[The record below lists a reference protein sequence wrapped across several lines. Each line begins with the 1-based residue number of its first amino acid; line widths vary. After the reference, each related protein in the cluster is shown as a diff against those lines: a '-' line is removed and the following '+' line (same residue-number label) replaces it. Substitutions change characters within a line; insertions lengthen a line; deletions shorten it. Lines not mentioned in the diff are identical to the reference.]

1 MELTAGD
8 ARNIRFSGTETSYDG
23 TEVEDFRREVVTALE
38 ASERRASEAAAHV
51 ARLEAMLED
60 RSAADSTADVD
71 AARRARDQAVQLTSR
86 MMAEVLGG
94 KVPTIEEGMATWQDA
109 VILKAMAEEELA
121 AAREE
126 ARRLRETAAAEVT
139 ALRAATRA
147 GLDDEVR
154 TTLDNA
160 THRAATMTA
169 AAEEEVR
176 RLDRRL
182 SQLRTALRDA
192 ESRIR
197 SLTGDALTELRM
209 LGDLL
214 ALETEALD
222 EIESLNPAPGRVID
236 LADPDPV
243 PTPAPT
249 PEPAAAEEPPGAA
262 ASAFVRRLRERD
274 ETAGQGFYERRLAGL
289 RERLERNNVD
299 HGHEG

>member
-38 ASERRASEAAAHV
+38 TSERRASEAAAHV

-60 RSAADSTADVD
+60 RSAADGTADVD

-94 KVPTIEEGMATWQDA
+94 KVPTIEEGMATWQNA
-109 VILKAMAEEELA
+109 VTLKAMAEEELA

-154 TTLDNA
+154 TTLENA
-160 THRAATMTA
+160 THRATMMTA

-192 ESRIR
+192 EARIR

-214 ALETEALD
+214 ELETNALD
-222 EIESLNPAPGRVID
+222 EIESLNPPRDRVID
-236 LADPDPV
+236 LEEPASV
-243 PTPAPT
+243 AGPTPGDV
-249 PEPAAAEEPPGAA
+249 PESPAVAAA
-262 ASAFVRRLRERD
+262 AFVRRVREKEED
-274 ETAGQGFYERRLAGL
+274 ETVGRGFYERRLAGL
-289 RERLERNNVD
+289 RERLERSNAESGRED
-299 HGHEG
+299 